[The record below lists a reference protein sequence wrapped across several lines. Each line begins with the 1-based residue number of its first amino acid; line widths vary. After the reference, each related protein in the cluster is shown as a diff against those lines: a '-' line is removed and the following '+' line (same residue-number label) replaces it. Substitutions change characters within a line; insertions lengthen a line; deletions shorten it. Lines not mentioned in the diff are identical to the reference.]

1 MLKISAYSG
10 PTINVSLSFLND
22 DHSFAVLQF
31 LVVFTS
37 LNYSNHLSWHG
48 QGFSVEPQSMQLP
61 LESCWLVYSG
71 LHDVMCT
78 RSEIG
83 SSFFSFSLFSP
94 FDLFLFSCLF
104 SSQASLPNNLTKAL
118 FCLQSLTPSF
128 TLELKT
134 IKVPRKEL
142 YLFLLGVLKASL
154 VTFLRHY
161 HYHRHSCLS
170 LEGTSQR
177 VYKGDLQNEWV
188 RKPLWKHPKSS
199 NSAKEKT
206 TLFSTSPVE
215 THLSLKIKNILM

>member
-1 MLKISAYSG
+1 
-10 PTINVSLSFLND
+10 
-22 DHSFAVLQF
+22 
-31 LVVFTS
+31 
-37 LNYSNHLSWHG
+37 
-48 QGFSVEPQSMQLP
+48 MQLP

-71 LHDVMCT
+71 LDDVMCT

-142 YLFLLGVLKASL
+142 YLFLLGVLKVSL
-154 VTFLRHY
+154 VGLLFPVKLYTY
-161 HYHRHSCLS
+161 
-170 LEGTSQR
+170 
-177 VYKGDLQNEWV
+177 
-188 RKPLWKHPKSS
+188 
-199 NSAKEKT
+199 
-206 TLFSTSPVE
+206 LFSSYSIEPITWKTFVE
-215 THLSLKIKNILM
+215 FSILDG